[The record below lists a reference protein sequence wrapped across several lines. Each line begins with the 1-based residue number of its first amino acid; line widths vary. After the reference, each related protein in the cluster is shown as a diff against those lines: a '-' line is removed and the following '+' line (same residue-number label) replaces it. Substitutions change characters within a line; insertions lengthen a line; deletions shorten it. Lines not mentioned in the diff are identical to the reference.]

1 MLTLHWFKQNL
12 SSPVSCSVGPLWVVG
27 SWYGDDTTDR
37 YLTVIRRETR
47 SDLIS
52 MSSPTT
58 ILYLIVSVM
67 IFIPRPNDAIIC
79 PDQSGSSF
87 NDSDSYGAHCPLGE
101 YSEASSTPIYH
112 HPWTWPVLNLSSSQA
127 LSIFSTNWCPLTKH
141 KAFERKTKLI
151 RDTWDWDPSSSI
163 AVCDWKDMS
172 VLGEERLDMPGG
184 GPNTWNCQVVFSQVI
199 IQHETFS

>member
-1 MLTLHWFKQNL
+1 MTQQTDISR
-12 SSPVSCSVGPLWVVG
+12 SS
-27 SWYGDDTTDR
+27 
-37 YLTVIRRETR
+37 ETR

-67 IFIPRPNDAIIC
+67 ISIRSSNDAIIC

-87 NDSDSYGAHCPLGE
+87 NESNLCAAHCPLGE
-101 YSEASSTPIYH
+101 YSEASSTPIYQ
-112 HPWTWPVLNLSSSQA
+112 HPWTWPVLNLSSSLA

-141 KAFERKTKLI
+141 KAIERKTKLKH
-151 RDTWDWDPSSSI
+151 DAWDWDPSSSF
-163 AVCDWKDMS
+163 AVCDWKDMW
-172 VLGEERLDMPGG
+172 VLGEERLDMPEGMLNWW
-184 GPNTWNCQVVFSQVI
+184 PNTWNCQVVFSQVI